1 MAARPQPFP
10 HARETS
16 LGGRDLTD
24 RCLARDDLAE
34 ILREAGLPQGFAID
48 WLIDRVEPA
57 ARAPR

>member
-1 MAARPQPFP
+1 MAARNLP
-10 HARETS
+10 HPRARDTS

-24 RCLARDDLAE
+24 RCLPRDDLAE

>member
-1 MAARPQPFP
+1 LP
-10 HARETS
+10 
-16 LGGRDLTD
+16 
-24 RCLARDDLAE
+24 RDDLAE